1 MAPSTWV
8 AETAAETF
16 EKDVFE
22 RSKQTPVVL
31 DFWAPWCGPCR
42 QLAPILE
49 KLAEEFAGQFV
60 VVKAN
65 TDDLPQHAAAF
76 GVQGIP
82 AVFALKDGEVVDGF
96 AGVLSER
103 ELRQWLSRFL
113 PSPAELLTKEADQ
126 LAAGQASAA
135 EAKYRE
141 ALAAAA
147 NYVPATIGL
156 ARVLLKQ
163 GKHTEAGGLLAE
175 LQSRGYLEPEAQ
187 QLQAELHLAQHAL
200 SGGELDAL
208 RQQVQQNSS
217 DIGLKLRL
225 AEALVAASQYEPG
238 FDLCLE
244 VIERDAGQSREQ
256 ARKMMV
262 DAFRVLGD
270 SSELTLAYRR
280 KLATVLY

>member
-163 GKHTEAGGLLAE
+163 GKHTEAGGL
-175 LQSRGYLEPEAQ
+175 PEAQ

>member
-1 MAPSTWV
+1 MAQSTWV
-8 AETAAETF
+8 VDTTAETF
-16 EKDVFE
+16 EQDVIA

-42 QLAPILE
+42 QLSPILE
-49 KLAEEFAGQFV
+49 KLADEFAGQFV

-65 TDDLPQHAAAF
+65 TDALPQYATAF

-82 AVFALKDGEVVDGF
+82 AVYALKDGEVVDGF
-96 AGVLSER
+96 AGLLSER

-113 PSPAELLTKEADQ
+113 PGPAELLTGEADQ
-126 LAAGQASAA
+126 LAAGQPTAA
-135 EAKYRE
+135 EAKYRA

-147 NYVPATIGL
+147 NFVPAQIGL

-163 GKHTEAGGLLAE
+163 GKHDEARSVLAE
-175 LQSRGYLEPEAQ
+175 LESRGFLEPEAQ
-187 QLQAELHLAQHAL
+187 QLQAELHLAEHAL
-200 SGGELDAL
+200 SGGELDEL
-208 RQQVQQNSS
+208 RERVQQSVS
-217 DIGLKLRL
+217 DLTLKLKL
-225 AEALVAASQYEPG
+225 AEALLAAGRYDEG

-244 VIERDAGQSREQ
+244 VIEQDAGPSREQ

-270 SSELTLAYRR
+270 SSELTLTYRR
-280 KLATVLY
+280 KLSAVLY